1 MAFVLYIHYIKKL
14 HNMNLGSCQMRSA
27 RSDIAASSSPPLAST
42 PPSPPRPRPRAP
54 TPAWPRWP
62 RRTRLWR
69 RWRRCFGRL
78 VVDSA
83 ATSSVHIRSPC
94 CTTVS
99 CLFRNFRQH
108 FLKRGYFAILDFQP
122 YYNIACILY
131 TVELYT
137 LHNYTARLR
146 YLVQLTGLDCWSSI
160 PYLTFRFMS
169 VYTYLPLATL

>member
-1 MAFVLYIHYIKKL
+1 MYSL
-14 HNMNLGSCQMRSA
+14 HQETPQYESWFMPNAQRALGHSGLQQHA
-27 RSDIAASSSPPLAST
+27 TVAST

-137 LHNYTARLR
+137 LHNY
-146 YLVQLTGLDCWSSI
+146 C
-160 PYLTFRFMS
+160 
-169 VYTYLPLATL
+169 

>member
-1 MAFVLYIHYIKKL
+1 MHG
-14 HNMNLGSCQMRSA
+14 GSDCR
-27 RSDIAASSSPPLAST
+27 DDNETPKASSPT
-42 PPSPPRPRPRAP
+42 PPESCPPRQPRPRAP
-54 TPAWPRWP
+54 TPARTRPQPRCPRPWWP

-137 LHNYTARLR
+137 TA
-146 YLVQLTGLDCWSSI
+146 QLYC
-160 PYLTFRFMS
+160 
-169 VYTYLPLATL
+169 

>member
-1 MAFVLYIHYIKKL
+1 
-14 HNMNLGSCQMRSA
+14 MNLGSCQMRSA
-27 RSDIAASSSPPLAST
+27 RSDIAASSTTPLAST
-42 PPSPPRPRPRAP
+42 LPSPPRPRPRAP

-137 LHNYTARLR
+137 LHNYWGTW
-146 YLVQLTGLDCWSSI
+146 YTNWSLAAST

-169 VYTYLPLATL
+169 VYTCLPSLPTLG

>member
-1 MAFVLYIHYIKKL
+1 MHGGSGCRVNNETPKALLPTCSESSPPRPSTKFIHYIKKL
-14 HNMNLGSCQMRSA
+14 HNMNLGLCQMRSA
-27 RSDIAASSSPPLAST
+27 LSDIAASSSTPPASR
-42 PPSPPRPRPRAP
+42 PPSPPRPQPRAP
-54 TPAWPRWP
+54 TRAWPRWP

-137 LHNYTARLR
+137 TA
-146 YLVQLTGLDCWSSI
+146 QLYC
-160 PYLTFRFMS
+160 
-169 VYTYLPLATL
+169 